1 MFQCQHRGTARFN
14 KPQEALEV
22 NPANLEQDSDKT
34 VRNNRVREIENGAN
48 VNAHRKYRYR
58 SKDDSESSDKPT
70 SERILP
76 SNHKYST
83 VDEATPIPRK
93 RPVRVGRRRLT
104 TPLPTSDI
112 PMVVPKKVN
121 QEYKQ
126 TNTETVVDSVQV
138 IKANFNV
145 DHQDAT
151 TTKPE
156 RFEKVNNSTQTLP
169 VVNSRRPLPHNV
181 TRVTT
186 NVTNS
191 TSTRISFR
199 KANRYKANASG
210 KVEAISTETTTQRV
224 IRRPIIR
231 STEKIQTD
239 LEEATTPLPPPLSRG
254 TVRSSIKHFAK
265 DRPDKL
271 EDLEDENYPEH
282 FKLLLKAKQSNLSTA
297 APVVNKD
304 TKFKNFKSHKAVPYR
319 GYKQSSSSTSTS
331 TSTTTTPTIFGES
344 SPRSNFP
351 RINRNDKRSKNVSIE
366 SNDVY
371 VNDLDLAKDN
381 FNLVKET
388 NYPEGTTVSGQFSPQ
403 SDRSEKL
410 YRVTTFKPAISKVL
424 SRNKSFNR
432 RPTVDTDVKVARNP
446 ISPAPVTIKE
456 VSDLNLLSFTF
467 FFFG

>member
-1 MFQCQHRGTARFN
+1 MFQCQNRGTARFN
-14 KPQEALEV
+14 RPQETLGD
-22 NPANLEQDSDKT
+22 NPTNLENESDKT
-34 VRNNRVREIENGAN
+34 LRNNRVREIDNGAN
-48 VNAHRKYRYR
+48 VNVHRKYRYR
-58 SKDDSESSDKPT
+58 SKDDSESSDKPNN
-70 SERILP
+70 ERILP

-83 VDEATPIPRK
+83 VDEETPILRK

-121 QEYKQ
+121 QEDKQ
-126 TNTETVVDSVQV
+126 NNTEAAVDSLQV
-138 IKANFNV
+138 TKSNINL

-156 RFEKVNNSTQTLP
+156 RVEKVNTSTQSFP
-169 VVNSRRPLPHNV
+169 VVNNRRPLPYNV

-239 LEEATTPLPPPLSRG
+239 VEEPTTPLPPPLSRG
-254 TVRSSIKHFAK
+254 TVRSSIKNFAK
-265 DRPDKL
+265 DKPDKL

-304 TKFKNFKSHKAVPYR
+304 TKFKNFKSHKVVPYR
-319 GYKQSSSSTSTS
+319 GYKQSSSSTST
-331 TSTTTTPTIFGES
+331 TSTTPAIFGES
-344 SPRSNFP
+344 SPRSSFP
-351 RINRNDKRSKNVSIE
+351 RINRNDKRSKNVSVD

-403 SDRSEKL
+403 SDQSEKL
-410 YRVTTFKPAISKVL
+410 FKVTTFKPAISKVL

-446 ISPAPVTIKE
+446 ISQAPVTIKE
-456 VSDLNLLSFTF
+456 VSDLNLN
-467 FFFG
+467 